1 MNIYR
6 LLHMIY
12 GNDFMPTT
20 LQLLT
25 CIKKCSSNFKS
36 RLFNTLLCCVN
47 VFVYVHVHIY
57 LRLIVLLMSTASYSD
72 LSMKYT
78 GDQLQYNKNDL
89 SMSKVFYSI
98 IFIDSSTDDLQY
110 NELSCI
116 IMCST
121 IDYRWLYCKWIW

>member
-1 MNIYR
+1 
-6 LLHMIY
+6 
-12 GNDFMPTT
+12 
-20 LQLLT
+20 
-25 CIKKCSSNFKS
+25 
-36 RLFNTLLCCVN
+36 
-47 VFVYVHVHIY
+47 
-57 LRLIVLLMSTASYSD
+57 MSTASYSD